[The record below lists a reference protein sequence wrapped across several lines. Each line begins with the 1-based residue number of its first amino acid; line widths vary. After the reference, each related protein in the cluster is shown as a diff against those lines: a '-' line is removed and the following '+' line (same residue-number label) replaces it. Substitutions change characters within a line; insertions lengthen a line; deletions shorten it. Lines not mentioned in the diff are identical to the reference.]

1 MVTIA
6 ITEAKTG
13 VSIETDGGL
22 FQVIDYKH
30 NKTAQQ
36 ANIKIKMKNMI
47 TGAIVEKSFRPAEK
61 VEKAHID
68 YKNMQY
74 LYRQKD
80 DFTFMDQE
88 SFEQATLT
96 RDKIG
101 EAAGYIKEES
111 IVTLMYYKDQIIG
124 VNIPNSVELKIIET
138 EPGYKGDTV
147 QGAMKLAKL
156 ETGISVQVPLFIN
169 EGDSVKVDTR
179 TGKYIERVQG

>member
-6 ITEAKTG
+6 ITDAKTG

-61 VEKAHID
+61 IEKAHIE
-68 YKNMQY
+68 YRNMQY
-74 LYRQKD
+74 LYRQKND
-80 DFTFMDQE
+80 YTFMNQE
-88 SFEQATLT
+88 NFEQVTLT
-96 RDKIG
+96 KDRIG
-101 EAAGYIKEES
+101 EAAGFIKEDS
-111 IVTLMYYKDQIIG
+111 VVTLMYYKDQIIG
-124 VNIPNSVELKIIET
+124 VNIPNSVELKVAET

-147 QGAMKLAKL
+147 SGAMKLATL
-156 ETGISVQVPLFIN
+156 ETGITLQVPLFIN
-169 EGDSVKVDTR
+169 QGDSVKVDTR
-179 TGKYIERVQG
+179 SGKYIERV

>member
-1 MVTIA
+1 MVSIM
-6 ITEAKTG
+6 ITEAKPG

-61 VEKAHID
+61 IEKAHIE
-68 YKNMQY
+68 YRNMQY
-74 LYRQKD
+74 LFHQKD
-80 DFTFMDQE
+80 DYTFMNQE
-88 SFEQATLT
+88 TFEQVTLT

-101 EAAGYIKEES
+101 EAAGYIMEES
-111 IVTLMYYKDQIIG
+111 VVTLMYYKDQIIG
-124 VNIPNSVELKIIET
+124 VNIPNSVVLKIAET

-147 QGAMKLAKL
+147 SGAMKPATL
-156 ETGISVQVPLFIN
+156 ETGLVVNVPLFIE
-169 EGDSVKVDTR
+169 EGENVMIDTR
-179 TGKYIERVQG
+179 TGEYLGRS